1 MESYV
6 YNSKELLNQIPLSN
20 TRGFVP
26 SLYRAPLDNDM
37 RLKLVWHKE
46 GLQHIAWSKKKC
58 SYEKNGNTVVIT
70 ALYRIKTAA
79 YPNAGTFKV
88 RYTVNQ
94 LGRIA
99 VEYSYN
105 RLPFKFVPRLGMLV
119 EMPENFSNIT
129 YFGCDSESLSDF
141 HEHAAVRRASTTVDE
156 MHVRYIKPQESGMR
170 YNTFYAEVTDDSGTG
185 FRIESK
191 KPFVFNANRYN
202 AEQCAKATHKEDLP
216 QFKTTNVQIDS
227 YMLGAGSN
235 ACADTHKRTQKA
247 LCVVAH
253 RFVYCYAAR

>member
-1 MESYV
+1 
-6 YNSKELLNQIPLSN
+6 
-20 TRGFVP
+20 
-26 SLYRAPLDNDM
+26 
-37 RLKLVWHKE
+37 
-46 GLQHIAWSKKKC
+46 
-58 SYEKNGNTVVIT
+58 
-70 ALYRIKTAA
+70 
-79 YPNAGTFKV
+79 
-88 RYTVNQ
+88 
-94 LGRIA
+94 
-99 VEYSYN
+99 
-105 RLPFKFVPRLGMLV
+105 MLV

-191 KPFVFNANRYN
+191 KPFVFNANRYI

-216 QFKTTNVQIDS
+216 RFNTTNVQIDS

-235 ACADTHKRTQKA
+235 ACGPIPTKE
-247 LCVVAH
+247 H
-253 RFVYCYAAR
+253 RKPFVWSHTGSFIVTPLGD